1 MEALSPRAPR
11 SRGQEGEAEPEKDMA
26 GWGRAV
32 RKELKQRASKAKRRC
47 FKKEVVSQ
55 MANAG

>member
-1 MEALSPRAPR
+1 M
-11 SRGQEGEAEPEKDMA
+11 KDMA

-32 RKELKQRASKAKRRC
+32 RKEEKQRASKAKRRC

-55 MANAG
+55 LANVG